1 MRFTEESLRMLL
13 SRYKASG
20 LSVVE
25 FCSNEGIHKSTFY
38 YWLKKSRN
46 KTKKPGTFI
55 PLVVK
60 DHPQVP
66 SRQKEK
72 LHGNINIS
80 AKNQPGDVFLE
91 LVYPNGTLIR
101 LRKDIDIQLHAGTHS
116 PVRLTGYVQP

>member
-1 MRFTEESLRMLL
+1 MRFAEESFQKLL
-13 SRYKASG
+13 SRYKESG

-66 SRQKEK
+66 SLQKEK
-72 LHGNINIS
+72 LPGNINIS

-101 LRKDIDIQLHAGTHS
+101 LRKDIDIQLLQELIH
-116 PVRLTGYVQP
+116 LCD

>member
-1 MRFTEESLRMLL
+1 MRFTEESFQKLL
-13 SRYKASG
+13 SRYKESG

-46 KTKKPGTFI
+46 KIKEPGTFI
-55 PLVVK
+55 PLFVG
-60 DHPQVP
+60 DQLQVAN
-66 SRQKEK
+66 RQKEK

-91 LVYPNGTLIR
+91 LVYPNGTLLR
-101 LRKDIDIQLHAGTHS
+101 LRKDIDI
-116 PVRLTGYVQP
+116 RLLQELIHLCD

>member
-1 MRFTEESLRMLL
+1 MRFIEESFQKLL
-13 SRYKASG
+13 SRYKESG

-38 YWLKKSRN
+38 YWLKKSRI
-46 KTKKPGTFI
+46 KMKKPESFI

-80 AKNQPGDVFLE
+80 AKNQPGDGFLE
-91 LVYPNGTLIR
+91 LVYPNGILLR
-101 LRKDIDIQLHAGTHS
+101 LRKDIDIRLLKELIQLFD
-116 PVRLTGYVQP
+116 